1 VLREEPQTRRS
12 VLAGIGAL
20 FAAAILPDMSVSTSQ
35 LNAEIAARKAG
46 DVANAA
52 LIAALT
58 LRVTALEK
66 PVLPGAPTNLRAT
79 PGDHTVTLSWT

>member
-1 VLREEPQTRRS
+1 L
-12 VLAGIGAL
+12 GIGAF
-20 FAAAILPDMSVSTSQ
+20 FAAAILPNMSVSTSQ

-58 LRVTALEK
+58 LRVAALEAPVAPAAPHLTAL
-66 PVLPGAPTNLRAT
+66 
-79 PGDHTVTLSWT
+79 PGDHTVTLSWA